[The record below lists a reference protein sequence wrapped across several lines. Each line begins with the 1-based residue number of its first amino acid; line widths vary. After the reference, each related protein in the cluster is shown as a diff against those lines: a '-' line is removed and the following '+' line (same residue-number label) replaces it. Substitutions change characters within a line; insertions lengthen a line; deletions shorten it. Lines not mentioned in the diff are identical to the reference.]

1 MKRIQFYIIIALGL
15 SAILLLQLKDTDK
28 KALPKS
34 LGDPFELLLISKD
47 TNLSMT
53 LRDSLEKILLINI
66 GPSPQPENSLSIVS
80 INHNDFTG
88 ILKRHQNICFI
99 YERDKFEI
107 KIRNDLFA
115 LDQLAILIYVPSVKS
130 LMENE
135 NQLIQ
140 LENKIKRRERARLFS
155 NFSKLPNIKIS
166 KIIRDTHA
174 IDMVIPQDFFLA
186 HSDHNITWIRRDM
199 KNIFTGIMI
208 INTPLS
214 LDKNNPE
221 EVLKITDSIIG
232 SQISGTAPGSYMAL
246 EKLAPIQYKNTYVN
260 HVSCLRIQ
268 SLWTMENDFMGG
280 VFVSYIFNNHLIYT
294 YLYAPN
300 KKKSNLL
307 NQIEAII
314 HTIEFN

>member
-1 MKRIQFYIIIALGL
+1 LKRTQFYIIIALGL
-15 SAILLLQLKDTDK
+15 SAILLLQLKDADK

-47 TNLSMT
+47 SNLSMT

-80 INHNDFTG
+80 VNHNDFTG

-130 LMENE
+130 LMENK

-140 LENKIKRRERARLFS
+140 LENKIKRRERVRLFS

-174 IDMVIPQDFFLA
+174 IDMLIPQDFFLA

-199 KNIFTGIMI
+199 KNILTGIMI
-208 INTPLS
+208 INKPL
-214 LDKNNPE
+214 
-221 EVLKITDSIIG
+221 
-232 SQISGTAPGSYMAL
+232 
-246 EKLAPIQYKNTYVN
+246 
-260 HVSCLRIQ
+260 
-268 SLWTMENDFMGG
+268 
-280 VFVSYIFNNHLIYT
+280 
-294 YLYAPN
+294 
-300 KKKSNLL
+300 
-307 NQIEAII
+307 
-314 HTIEFN
+314 

>member
-1 MKRIQFYIIIALGL
+1 M
-15 SAILLLQLKDTDK
+15 QLKDTDK

-34 LGDPFELLLISKD
+34 LGDPLELLLISKD
-47 TNLSMT
+47 TNLSMI

-80 INHNDFTG
+80 VNHNDFTG

-130 LMENE
+130 LMENK

-140 LENKIKRRERARLFS
+140 LENKIKRIERARLFS
-155 NFSKLPNIKIS
+155 NFSKLPNRKIS

-221 EVLKITDSIIG
+221 DVLKITDSIIA
-232 SQISGTAPGSYMAL
+232 SHISGTTPGSYMAL
-246 EKLAPIQYKNTYVN
+246 EKLAPIQHKNNYVN
-260 HVSCLRIQ
+260 NVSCVRTQ
-268 SLWTMENDFMGG
+268 SLWTMKNDFMGG
-280 VFVSYIFNNHLIYT
+280 IFVSYIFNNHLIYT

-300 KKKSNLL
+300 KSKSNLL